1 MDNVRVIFVSLP
13 REEARDMARTLVEKR
28 LAACANIIP
37 KMESFYWWEG
47 KIENDEEALLM
58 IKTSYQKVEDLIRYM
73 QENHPYEVPDII
85 SIPIMEG
92 LPDYINWMLEE
103 TGKVD

>member
-1 MDNVRVIFVSLP
+1 MDNVRIIFVSLP
-13 REEARDMARTLVEKR
+13 REEARDMARTVVEKR
-28 LAACANIIP
+28 LAACANVIP

-58 IKTSYQKVEDLIRYM
+58 IKTSYLKVEDLIRFM
-73 QENHPYEVPDII
+73 QENHPYEIPDII
-85 SIPIMEG
+85 SVPIMEG

>member
-13 REEARDMARTLVEKR
+13 REEAREMARTLVEER

-85 SIPIMEG
+85 SVPIMEG

-103 TGKVD
+103 TGRVD

>member
-1 MDNVRVIFVSLP
+1 MDNVRIVFVSLP
-13 REEARDMARTLVEKR
+13 REDAREMARTIVEER

-73 QENHPYEVPDII
+73 RDNHPYEVPDII
-85 SIPIMEG
+85 SVPIMEG
-92 LPDYINWMLEE
+92 LPDYINWMLDE

>member
-1 MDNVRVIFVSLP
+1 MDNVRIVFVSLP
-13 REEARDMARTLVEKR
+13 REEARDMARTLVEER

-58 IKTSYQKVEDLIRYM
+58 IKTSYLKVEDLIRYM

-85 SIPIMEG
+85 SVPIMEG

-103 TGKVD
+103 TGRVD

>member
-13 REEARDMARTLVEKR
+13 REDARDMARTLVEER

-85 SIPIMEG
+85 SVPIMEG